1 MFIAALFEMAKNG
14 SNLSDNKSTNNKSW
28 YTMEYSSAIQMS
40 AVLIYAITRWNLQI
54 SILSEINQTKKIACC
69 YFIYIKLL
77 KMQTN
82 LQWQEA
88 DQWLLGGDGQES
100 LACCRPWGHRVG
112 HDEQLNWLRDEQR
125 GVENRDC
132 NRAWRNL
139 VELVESSYLM
149 VLMASV
155 AHTYINF
162 YKTVCFKYMLLIVC
176 QLCFNKAVFKR
187 SWQNLFLSC
196 HWLFCNAA
204 LIGKQFMYTNYC
216 PTVRLHQRGH
226 WVLTICLFPTLGA
239 FNPLESLPVQVSTA
253 WTSFLERGRKLCVEC
268 CTHTKAN

>member
-100 LACCRPWGHRVG
+100 LACCSPWGHRVG
-112 HDEQLNWLRDEQR
+112 RNWATELNWTERPPALWENAEISKKRELKRYHWNFQ
-125 GVENRDC
+125 VEML
-132 NRAWRNL
+132 W
-139 VELVESSYLM
+139 
-149 VLMASV
+149 
-155 AHTYINF
+155 
-162 YKTVCFKYMLLIVC
+162 FK
-176 QLCFNKAVFKR
+176 
-187 SWQNLFLSC
+187 
-196 HWLFCNAA
+196 
-204 LIGKQFMYTNYC
+204 G
-216 PTVRLHQRGH
+216 
-226 WVLTICLFPTLGA
+226 
-239 FNPLESLPVQVSTA
+239 
-253 WTSFLERGRKLCVEC
+253 
-268 CTHTKAN
+268 